1 MEARSIHLHLP
12 KNASGMIH
20 LLSTVSSFS
29 IPAMGIDD
37 ILKDKREEIRQIAA
51 RHGAHN
57 LRVFGSVARGEADEH
72 SDIDFLVEME
82 PGRSLLD
89 LGSLMIDLKALL
101 GRTVDIV
108 CEDSIYWL
116 LRRRILKEAQPL

>member
-1 MEARSIHLHLP
+1 
-12 KNASGMIH
+12 
-20 LLSTVSSFS
+20 
-29 IPAMGIDD
+29 MGIDD